1 MATWRLTGKHYLNV
15 QIPDD
20 PDNPIEWVYE
30 ETDTRSGRRIR
41 KRYKVPLYLDPA
53 EPSYYHVN
61 GELYVAKEG
70 TTPPMKGAL
79 LFDGD
84 PTPDMDPMDDEAE
97 AISLA
102 CKAKWTAPMGDTAF
116 PSQGGNFGDKLL
128 AQLSEQLAAVMNNNP
143 LPKAAV
149 GGVGVITAKQ
159 FAELKEQLAVVMASN
174 AELAAQVAALQPAKR
189 RA

>member
-15 QIPDD
+15 TIPDD
-20 PDNPIEWVYE
+20 PDNPIEWIYE

-41 KRYKVPLYLDPA
+41 KRYKVPLYMNPD

-70 TTPPMKGAL
+70 KVPPMKGAL

-97 AISLA
+97 AISA
-102 CKAKWTAPMGDTAF
+102 SCKAKWTAPMGETAF
-116 PSQGGNFGDKLL
+116 PGQGGNFGDKLL
-128 AQLSEQLAAVMNNNP
+128 AQLSEQLAAVMANSP

-149 GGVGVITAKQ
+149 GGVGVITAEQ
-159 FAELKEQLAVVMASN
+159 FGELQRQLTELAESN
-174 AELAAQVAALQPAKR
+174 AALQAQVASLSPAKR